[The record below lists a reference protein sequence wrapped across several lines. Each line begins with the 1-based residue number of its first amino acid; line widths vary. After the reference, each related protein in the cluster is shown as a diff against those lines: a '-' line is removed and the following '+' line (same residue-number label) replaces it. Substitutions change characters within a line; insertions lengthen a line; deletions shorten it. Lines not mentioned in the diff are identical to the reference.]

1 MIRVGRE
8 DKVKTSNMIK
18 DINILEAREGG
29 GKSRKGWTGT
39 KRSNQ

>member
-1 MIRVGRE
+1 MIKVERE

-18 DINILEAREGG
+18 DINILKSREGV

>member
-1 MIRVGRE
+1 
-8 DKVKTSNMIK
+8 MIK
-18 DINILEAREGG
+18 DINILKSRVRG